1 VPTVLKHGRQITSP
15 ASLMPTSSKYVLE
28 VEDLKKSFA
37 GKPVLEGIGFRLLR
51 SRVGCFLGPSGCGKS
66 TLLRIV
72 AGLEN
77 PDGGR
82 IRSHIRRYAFIFQ
95 EPRLLPW
102 LSAEDNIIFAL
113 RGQDLSEEERRRR
126 AREALRTVRLEAF
139 YKQFPFELSGGQR
152 QRVAIARA
160 LATEPDLL
168 LMDEPLAS
176 LDFPLRLALLEEMAT
191 GVFADG
197 RSALYVTHD
206 TREAVLICD
215 DIYLLGFGPAKIL
228 AQYEVPVPRKKRSA
242 EDPSL
247 YALSNELTRQ
257 LKAIAERYGL

>member
-1 VPTVLKHGRQITSP
+1 VPTVLKNGRQTDSP
-15 ASLMPTSSKYVLE
+15 ASLTPASPAHVLE
-28 VEDLKKSFA
+28 VEDLGKSFA
-37 GKPVLEGIGFRLLR
+37 GKPVLEGIGFRLIQG
-51 SRVGCFLGPSGCGKS
+51 RVGCFLGPSGCGKS
-66 TLLRIV
+66 TLLRII
-72 AGLEN
+72 AGLEK

-82 IRSHIRRYAFIFQ
+82 ILSRIRRYAFIFQ

-102 LSAEDNIIFAL
+102 LSAEDNIVFAL
-113 RGQDLSEEERRRR
+113 RGQDLSEAERRRR

-139 YKQFPFELSGGQR
+139 RAQFPFELSGGQR

-168 LMDEPLAS
+168 LMDEPLAN
-176 LDFPLRLALLEEMAT
+176 LDFPLRLALIEEMAS

-206 TREAVLICD
+206 TREAVLACD

-228 AQYEVPVPRKKRSA
+228 ARYEVSVPREKRSV

-247 YALSNELTRQ
+247 YALSNELTRE
-257 LKAIAERYGL
+257 LKAIAEQSGL